1 MTEQE
6 KITTETN
13 LNALGRGYFG
23 TCVLGGILWV
33 VMAMDSPV
41 PAVMLSVGVGLILT
55 GAIVFYGL
63 RLLVGMSHSLRAIA
77 EQSRSVV
84 AGGPAL

>member
-13 LNALGRGYFG
+13 LNALGRGHFG
-23 TCVLGGILWV
+23 TCVFGGILWV

-55 GAIVFYGL
+55 GAIVFYAL
-63 RLLVGMSHSLRAIA
+63 RILVGMSHSLRTIA
-77 EQSRSVV
+77 GQSRAV
-84 AGGPAL
+84 AAGTAQ